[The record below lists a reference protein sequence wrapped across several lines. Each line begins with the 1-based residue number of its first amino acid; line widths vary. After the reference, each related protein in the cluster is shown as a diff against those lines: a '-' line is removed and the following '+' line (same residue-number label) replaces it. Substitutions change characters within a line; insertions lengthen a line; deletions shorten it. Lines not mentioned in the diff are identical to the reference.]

1 LVIDQKD
8 RYYITF
14 GVEIYFLTEDF
25 QTKKVVSS
33 SLDLLGLAHSLSFF
47 LSFYIYK
54 LYTCM
59 YRNISRFLRLPYC
72 RNNNTST
79 LYIGKKKL
87 LLPVQELQQKIILTT
102 KRKTIV

>member
-1 LVIDQKD
+1 
-8 RYYITF
+8 
-14 GVEIYFLTEDF
+14 
-25 QTKKVVSS
+25 
-33 SLDLLGLAHSLSFF
+33 
-47 LSFYIYK
+47 
-54 LYTCM
+54 M